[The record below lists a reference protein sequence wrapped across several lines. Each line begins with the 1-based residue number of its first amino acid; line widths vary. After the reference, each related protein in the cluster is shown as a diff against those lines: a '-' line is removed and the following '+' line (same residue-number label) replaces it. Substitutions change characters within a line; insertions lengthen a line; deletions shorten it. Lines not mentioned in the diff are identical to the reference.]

1 MRNGPALRQLT
12 RRLTR
17 EMSGDNEG
25 DSGAGFSASP
35 AATEVGQSRNDEP
48 KSLVEDSELLDV
60 YEEEDGTASESRDSS
75 TDATIA
81 EGCDCQAFVN
91 PAASAHLVTFFHD
104 LQRWQN
110 GRRATPTRSRTAS
123 VQEKALAKK
132 FQRIKQE
139 MAAGD
144 QLSTADMDVAS
155 AILALC
161 DPLGG
166 GIQPSNAKYRARFQQ
181 SKLLCGPWRETKEE
195 AEADRRS
202 IAEAMSHSSGFSS
215 WEAGRKEAQALQV
228 VARVARAERTK
239 ERRQAKRAAAAKRK
253 EEAVAKARARKRL
266 WTPAKKHPALPGCKV
281 RTHTVK
287 KFDQVLGRVAFRN
300 WKPLRCDTELT

>member
-1 MRNGPALRQLT
+1 
-12 RRLTR
+12 
-17 EMSGDNEG
+17 
-25 DSGAGFSASP
+25 
-35 AATEVGQSRNDEP
+35 
-48 KSLVEDSELLDV
+48 
-60 YEEEDGTASESRDSS
+60 
-75 TDATIA
+75 
-81 EGCDCQAFVN
+81 
-91 PAASAHLVTFFHD
+91 
-104 LQRWQN
+104 
-110 GRRATPTRSRTAS
+110 
-123 VQEKALAKK
+123 
-132 FQRIKQE
+132 
-139 MAAGD
+139 
-144 QLSTADMDVAS
+144 MDVAS

-202 IAEAMSHSSGFSS
+202 IAEAMSHSTGFSS

-266 WTPAKKHPALPGCKV
+266 WTPANKHPALPGCKM

-287 KFDQVLGRVAFRN
+287 KFDQVLGRVAFRK
-300 WKPLRCDTELT
+300 WKPLRCDTDLT